1 MHKQNAQILS
11 HLKRG
16 KEITPMEALNEYGCF
31 RLAARVYELRDSGWP
46 IECERRSIGN
56 GRVIGVYSLNPSWR
70 EMEVANG

>member
-31 RLAARVYELRDSGWP
+31 RLAARVFELRDSGWP
-46 IECERRSIGN
+46 IECERRSTEN
-56 GRVIGVYSLNPSWR
+56 GKVVGVYSLNPSWR
-70 EMEVANG
+70 EMEIANG

>member
-31 RLAARVYELRDSGWP
+31 RLAARVYELRDNGWP
-46 IECERRSIGN
+46 IECERRSMEN
-56 GRVIGVYSLNPSWR
+56 GKVIGVYSLNSSWR
-70 EMEVANG
+70 NMNLDHD